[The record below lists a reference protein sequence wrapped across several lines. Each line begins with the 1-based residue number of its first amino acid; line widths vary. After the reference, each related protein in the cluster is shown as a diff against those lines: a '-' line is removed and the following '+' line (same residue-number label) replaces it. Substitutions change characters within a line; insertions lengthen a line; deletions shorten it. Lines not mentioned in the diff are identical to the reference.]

1 MDWPGAPPAL
11 SAGWELVPPLKTLPT
26 CSPRSTDKT
35 FANSSRHVSPSVLV
49 TQDSAKNRP
58 YRARRVM
65 ISLQVYA
72 QSGLWQSNAERPS
85 GPGDESK
92 IPQSQSTPTPAAL
105 TLQSRSRPLQSPSI
119 LASMILLRL
128 RSAML
133 AGGPSLVLGGGGA
146 LALAGGCWWVR
157 IDFV

>member
-26 CSPRSTDKT
+26 CSPRSTNKT

-72 QSGLWQSNAERPS
+72 QSGLWKSNAERQIAHRLA
-85 GPGDESK
+85 K
-92 IPQSQSTPTPAAL
+92 I
-105 TLQSRSRPLQSPSI
+105 
-119 LASMILLRL
+119 
-128 RSAML
+128 
-133 AGGPSLVLGGGGA
+133 SL
-146 LALAGGCWWVR
+146 LALLCKDGSLLNPA
-157 IDFV
+157 